1 MALTLR
7 WRSST
12 TLVVD
17 GSPLKPE
24 TFRERTSAD
33 AARAALRVGNAS
45 AEVGDLFDLEGDAAD
60 GSLVVEG
67 DLTHVHKLG
76 RGMASGSL
84 KVRGDVGPQLGA
96 EMKGGLLELDG
107 SCGDWAGAEMSG
119 GALRIRGDAGN
130 SLGAAYPG
138 SRRGMR
144 EGLILVEG
152 SAGDDVGLLMR
163 RGVIG
168 VKGDVGAGLGRSM
181 IAGTIYACGGVGT
194 MPGLGVKRGTL
205 VLSGLGA
212 DAEHA
217 LPPTFAFA
225 VRMPIPVLGV
235 YAAWLRERGFEVPAS
250 VSSAE
255 VDRYNGDLAVG
266 GQGEILVPA
275 PSMSLV

>member
-12 TLVVD
+12 TLPVD

-33 AARAALRVGNAS
+33 AARVALRVGNAT
-45 AEVGDLFDLEGDAAD
+45 AEVGDLFEIEGDAAD
-60 GSLVVEG
+60 GALVVEG
-67 DLTHVHKLG
+67 DLTHVCRLG
-76 RGMASGSL
+76 RGMATGSL

-96 EMKGGLLELDG
+96 EMAGGLLDLDG
-107 SCGDWAGAEMSG
+107 SCGDWAGAEMAG
-119 GALRIRGDAGN
+119 GVLRIRGYAGN

-144 EGLILVEG
+144 EGLILVGG

-163 RGVIG
+163 RGAIG
-168 VKGDVGAGLGRSM
+168 VKGAVGAGLGRNM
-181 IAGTIYACGGVGT
+181 IAGTIYACGAVGA
-194 MPGLGVKRGTL
+194 MPGAGMKRGSL
-205 VLSGLGA
+205 VLSGLGD
-212 DAEHA
+212 DAERS
-217 LPPTFAFA
+217 LSPTFHFA
-225 VRMPIPVLGV
+225 VRLSVPILGV
-235 YAAWLRERGFEVPAS
+235 YASLFHGHGFVVPPS

-266 GQGEILVPA
+266 GQGEILVAVPQ
-275 PSMSLV
+275 